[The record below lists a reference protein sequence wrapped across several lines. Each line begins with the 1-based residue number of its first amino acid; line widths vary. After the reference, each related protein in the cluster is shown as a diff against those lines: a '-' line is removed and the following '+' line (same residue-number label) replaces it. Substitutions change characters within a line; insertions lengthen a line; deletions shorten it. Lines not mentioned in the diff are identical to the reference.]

1 MEFSRNLYAGDPHEK
16 ITIFRQS
23 NHDHTQA
30 GHGWNPKR
38 VYRIYRELELSL
50 RIKPKKRLVRE
61 KPEPLEVP
69 TQMNDCWF
77 MDFMHDQL
85 SDGRCY
91 RLFNVIDDFNRE
103 GLTIDVNF
111 PLPAQRVKRA
121 LNQTIFNFS

>member
-1 MEFSRNLYAGDPHEK
+1 MAFSRNLYAGDLHKK

-69 TQMNDCWF
+69 TQMNDCWS

-85 SDGRCY
+85 SDDRCY

-121 LNQTIFNFS
+121 LNQTIFNFG